1 MGKKLPNTLLTTLM
15 GAALLGGCS
24 LAPPMEPV
32 AGVVPAALPADGVYP
47 AATEGSAA
55 DIAWRDFFL
64 DDRLKS
70 VITTGLENN
79 RDLRASV
86 ANVLAA
92 RARYR
97 VQRADRLPTIGAS
110 GSATFTDDIAQA
122 AALGQQGGGNV
133 EFYSAQIGI
142 SAFEIDLFGRVR
154 NLSEAAL
161 QTYFAT
167 EEAQRAA
174 RISLIAEIA
183 NAWLSYGAAQD
194 QLRIAEKTL
203 VTYQETR
210 DLTQAQFRIGVAS
223 ELEASQAEAQY
234 QAARTDI
241 ATLRTQLAQTR
252 NALELLA
259 GAPVTD
265 ALLPQGL
272 PDDGA
277 TLKSLPTGLSSSVLL
292 RRPDVLGAERQ
303 LRAQNANIGA
313 ARAAL
318 FPTISLTAT
327 YGTASTALSGLF
339 GSGTFAYNVSPGIS
353 LPIFDMGR
361 RQANVRAAQADQQAA
376 LAAYEGAIQSA
387 FREVSDAL
395 AQRGTIGEQVDG
407 QARRAEAARKAATL
421 SEARYR
427 VGVSSFLQVLDAQR
441 TAYAAD
447 QLLVQTR
454 LAEQTNGIELYR
466 SLGGGLS

>member
-1 MGKKLPNTLLTTLM
+1 
-15 GAALLGGCS
+15 
-24 LAPPMEPV
+24 ME
-32 AGVVPAALPADGVYP
+32 L
-47 AATEGSAA
+47 
-55 DIAWRDFFL
+55 
-64 DDRLKS
+64 
-70 VITTGLENN
+70 
-79 RDLRASV
+79 
-86 ANVLAA
+86 
-92 RARYR
+92 
-97 VQRADRLPTIGAS
+97 
-110 GSATFTDDIAQA
+110 
-122 AALGQQGGGNV
+122 
-133 EFYSAQIGI
+133 YSAQIGI

-259 GAPVTD
+259 GAPVAD
-265 ALLPQGL
+265 DLLPQGL